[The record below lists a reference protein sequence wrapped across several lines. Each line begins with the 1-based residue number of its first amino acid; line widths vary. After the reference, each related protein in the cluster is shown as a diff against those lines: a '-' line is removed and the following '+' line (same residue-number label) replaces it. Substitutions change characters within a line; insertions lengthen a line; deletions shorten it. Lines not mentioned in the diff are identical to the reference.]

1 MVVEET
7 IDHANEQQIVETFRS
22 FDANKDGIISR
33 DELRHVFLALEEH
46 GEPWTEAE
54 VDALLDAADVNK
66 DGGIQ
71 YQEFVS
77 WVMKKGQKQGQE
89 RKCKRSGSMGMNF
102 RIFLPERYNMD
113 IRSRYNMDR
122 FQIGAGCYG
131 TVFIATDKEMPDR
144 RVAVKKVIRTSS
156 AAKPFQNLEKE
167 IGIMK
172 ELDHPNI
179 CKLLET
185 STHGRVMYLI
195 MELCEGGELFDRI
208 IERKFISD
216 RKCADILRQVC
227 SALCYA
233 HSKGIAHRDIK
244 PENIVFC
251 SKSPEDWTVKLIDWG
266 LAHQFT
272 GSTMTAAAGSLAYAA
287 PEVID
292 SDGHAG
298 YTQACDLWS
307 VGVVAYVMLCGK
319 PPFWG
324 NREQQLARS
333 LAEKYP
339 LSAAP
344 WDTMRPQAKEFVR
357 SLLKA
362 SPAKRLTIGE
372 ALTHPWL
379 SKEEPETSENS
390 EDVLKNMRHFAGTC
404 TLQRLCITAVA
415 RQMDH
420 HDLREIYEV
429 FRGLD
434 QNGDGVLSIAE
445 VTEGFKTIFSADSQD
460 VKELTAMCEA
470 LDSDESKCIDYTE
483 FCAAG
488 LHQKTFMQDEALWAA
503 FCSFDSDGS
512 GYIEKTELSLLL
524 DMADVRDAWTPEVCQ
539 STAQKFI
546 KEHDNDGDGK
556 MSFDDYK
563 SIMQEAWNNQRS
575 GDCDCLSHE
584 GVRHDVYDLLL
595 ALQRLPGQAEPSR
608 EKAAKAAD
616 MIAAA
621 PAAATPT

>member
-1 MVVEET
+1 MTTT
-7 IDHANEQQIVETFRS
+7 IDHEKEQQIVETFRS

-33 DELRHVFLALEEH
+33 DELRNVFLAIEEE

-54 VDALLDAADVNK
+54 IDALLDAADVSK

-77 WVMKKGQKQGQE
+77 WVMKEGGKERQE
-89 RKCKRSGSMGMNF
+89 HKYKRSSSMGMNF
-102 RIFLPERYNMD
+102 RVFLSERYNVD
-113 IRSRYNMDR
+113 IRSRYNVDR

-131 TVFIATDKEMPDR
+131 KVFIATDKEMPSR

-156 AAKPFQNLEKE
+156 ESRPFQDLEKE

-185 STHGRVMYLI
+185 STQGRVMYFI

-208 IERKFISD
+208 IERKFISE
-216 RKCADILRQVC
+216 RKSADVLRQVC
-227 SALCYA
+227 SALFYA
-233 HSKGIAHRDIK
+233 HNKGIAHRDVK

-266 LAHQFT
+266 LAHHFT

-292 SDGHAG
+292 SDGHSG

-307 VGVVAYVMLCGK
+307 IGVVAYVMLSGK

-324 NREQQLARS
+324 SREQQLARS
-333 LAEKYP
+333 QKENYP
-339 LSAAP
+339 FSAAP
-344 WDTMRPQAKEFVR
+344 WDTMRPKANNFVH

-362 SPAKRLTIGE
+362 IPAKRLTIGE
-372 ALTHPWL
+372 AVAHPWL
-379 SKEEPETSENS
+379 SEEEPETSENS
-390 EDVLKNMRHFAGTC
+390 EDVLKNMRHFAGARTFEK
-404 TLQRLCITAVA
+404 LCITAVA
-415 RQMDH
+415 RQIDH
-420 HDLREIYEV
+420 HHLREIYDV

-434 QNGDGVLSIAE
+434 KNGDGVLSIAE
-445 VTEGFKTIFSADSQD
+445 VTEGFKTIFGADSQD
-460 VKELTAMCEA
+460 VKEVAALCEA
-470 LDSDESKCIDYTE
+470 LDSDQSTCIDYTE

-488 LHQKTFMQDEALWAA
+488 LHQKTFTQDEVLWAA
-503 FCSFDSDGS
+503 FCSLDSDGS
-512 GYIEKTELSLLL
+512 GYIEKTELGMLL

-539 STAQKFI
+539 STAQEFM

-556 MSFDDYK
+556 ISFNDYK
-563 SIMQEAWNNQRS
+563 SIMQAAWNSQRS
-575 GDCDCLSHE
+575 GDCDCLSPE
-584 GVRHDVYDLLL
+584 GARHDVYDLLR
-595 ALQRLPGQAEPSR
+595 ALQRLPRQAEPSR
-608 EKAAKAAD
+608 EKNATEVTDIA
-616 MIAAA
+616 AAA